1 MSTLERITMKMWLI
15 GLKVAQYLCLAT
27 SVLLI
32 VFLIPE
38 GKISSLISWSIV
50 FFVIFI
56 FLLFLIPKFSKFN
69 AKNNSQKRWEDLI
82 STLDSNKKIELSRQ
96 EVMDYCN
103 ELVNYYESLRALNR
117 SGYYFLQISV
127 IILAGITPILVLINQ
142 SQANIPPSLQI
153 DAKLL
158 GWIRWLPVILPA
170 LAAILT
176 TISTAFPFLENWINS
191 KNTAEIL
198 EAEREKFIVSATEDY
213 LVDDTDASKRK
224 AIGNFVTVINEVHL
238 QEVQNSANLLRN
250 FKEREQKAK
259 AEAATKKI
267 EEFNALII
275 EGDKHKDN
283 QENDKAIAAYQKAL
297 ELNVDDASNK
307 IAQNKING

>member
-1 MSTLERITMKMWLI
+1 MKMWLI

>member
-1 MSTLERITMKMWLI
+1 MWLI